1 MKFEELL
8 QNKYVLYVTLGL
20 AVTNVLGYA
29 ALKNSDALIMFFITG
44 LLTSYFSKNMI
55 VIMLSAMLLTN
66 FIVVGRKGMQ
76 REGLVVKPEQLGGG
90 LAKVG
95 SGLAEVA
102 GVKKKYEE
110 EEGAEEPKA
119 ALGPYAGLESRRH
132 DDDQV
137 ETGKLRL
144 NLSNGKGPQV
154 EKGTKELFTQ
164 DIQYSSLKPNNGA
177 PKRTDVPRL
186 DQSAT
191 LEQAYND
198 LEKLLSPDQ
207 MKGLSA
213 DTQKLVQQQQQLG
226 ESIKQIAPLLNTA
239 NSMMQT
245 LGSAGAPIGK
255 LLDKVGGLL
264 GTAKAS
270 GQPIDPENVDLQ
282 QISKQ
287 AQTLASQSKQM
298 AAAQAT

>member
-1 MKFEELL
+1 
-8 QNKYVLYVTLGL
+8 
-20 AVTNVLGYA
+20 
-29 ALKNSDALIMFFITG
+29 
-44 LLTSYFSKNMI
+44 
-55 VIMLSAMLLTN
+55 
-66 FIVVGRKGMQ
+66 
-76 REGLVVKPEQLGGG
+76 
-90 LAKVG
+90 
-95 SGLAEVA
+95 
-102 GVKKKYEE
+102 
-110 EEGAEEPKA
+110 
-119 ALGPYAGLESRRH
+119 
-132 DDDQV
+132 
-137 ETGKLRL
+137 
-144 NLSNGKGPQV
+144 
-154 EKGTKELFTQ
+154 
-164 DIQYSSLKPNNGA
+164 
-177 PKRTDVPRL
+177 
-186 DQSAT
+186 
-191 LEQAYND
+191 
-198 LEKLLSPDQ
+198 

>member
-76 REGLVVKPEQLGGG
+76 REGMELKAKQGEKQGEKVAVEGAESMEKEEEPEEEL
-90 LAKVG
+90 
-95 SGLAEVA
+95 A
-102 GVKKKYEE
+102 GVKRD
-110 EEGAEEPKA
+110 
-119 ALGPYAGLESRRH
+119 ESHRQPVDKSDLIDVVDRE
-132 DDDQV
+132 D
-137 ETGKLRL
+137 
-144 NLSNGKGPQV
+144 PA
-154 EKGTKELFTQ
+154 KESFTQ

-177 PKRTDVPRL
+177 PKRTDAPRL

-264 GTAKAS
+264 GTAQAS

>member
-76 REGLVVKPEQLGGG
+76 REGLELK
-90 LAKVG
+90 AKVVEG
-95 SGLAEVA
+95 EKVVDKVVDEEREHEHEEL
-102 GVKKKYEE
+102 KEE
-110 EEGAEEPKA
+110 ELKEEK
-119 ALGPYAGLESRRH
+119 
-132 DDDQV
+132 D
-137 ETGKLRL
+137 
-144 NLSNGKGPQV
+144 
-154 EKGTKELFTQ
+154 TKESFTQ

-177 PKRTDVPRL
+177 PKRTDAPRL

-264 GTAKAS
+264 GTAQAS